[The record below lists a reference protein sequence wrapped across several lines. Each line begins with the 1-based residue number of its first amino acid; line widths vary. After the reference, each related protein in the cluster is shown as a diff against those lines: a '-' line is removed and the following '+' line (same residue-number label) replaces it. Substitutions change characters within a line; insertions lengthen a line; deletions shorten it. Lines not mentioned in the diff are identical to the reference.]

1 MTSLLLSLLLL
12 GGGTLALRGGLRSTL
27 AICQPNQA
35 LVIYGLPGR
44 RGYRLL
50 KGGSSL
56 LMPLL
61 EDVHPLDLGNRNIPI
76 QIQEALTA
84 TGIRISVEAVANV
97 KIAGHEP
104 VIHGAVER
112 LLDRTDE
119 AVNELARLTLES
131 NLRGVLATLTPEQ
144 VNADTEA
151 FARALMEEAG
161 DDLSRLGLELDSL
174 QITALRD
181 NVGYLTALGR
191 PQQVA
196 LLRQSRI
203 AEAEARAE
211 ARIEAVEQEKTTRL
225 VQLDRDEALARAEAH
240 RRIQEA
246 QTRQEAQVAEAE
258 AQIAGEL
265 SRVEAELPL
274 QQARLTSVARQLQ
287 ADVVAPAEAAYQEAL
302 AQARAG
308 AAGIRADG
316 DAQTEALR
324 ALMDSLLAA
333 GPEARSVYLMPRLQ
347 PLLALLREAVPPLQ
361 VQELRLIGE
370 QAAGPA
376 SLPALLARLQAATD
390 VDLGRWIR
398 PKDPPAGTG

>member
-1 MTSLLLSLLLL
+1 MNSLLLSLLLL
-12 GGGTLALRGGLRSTL
+12 GGGALALRGGLRSTL

-56 LMPLL
+56 LVPLL
-61 EDVHPLDLGNRNIPI
+61 EDVHPLDLGNRNIPV

-84 TGIRISVEAVANV
+84 TGIRISVDAVANV

-104 VIHGAVER
+104 VIQGAVER

-211 ARIEAVEQEKTTRL
+211 ARIDAVEQEKTTRL

-302 AQARAG
+302 AAARAG

-370 QAAGPA
+370 QDAGAA

-390 VDLGRWIR
+390 VDLGRWLR
-398 PKDPPAGTG
+398 PMDPPAGTG